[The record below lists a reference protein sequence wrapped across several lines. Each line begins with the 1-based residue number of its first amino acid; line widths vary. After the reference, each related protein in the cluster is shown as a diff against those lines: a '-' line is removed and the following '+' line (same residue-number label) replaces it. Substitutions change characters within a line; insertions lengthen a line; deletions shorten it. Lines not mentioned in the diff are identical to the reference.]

1 MPQAT
6 AHLLLQVLCLL
17 MTCVPGRY
25 NLYPTHQMISWLRRP
40 ARSTLATKTST
51 VTSILF
57 LVAILAVGLASM
69 RSFREQLLNVLI
81 AEQHTLVE
89 RVADNL
95 DQKLLNLQRVLT
107 LSAIEIT
114 EADIASSDAAQRYL
128 DTNTGLFAAVDRST
142 FLFSAD
148 GKELLAERPF
158 RPNRR
163 GTSAAHRTYIKD
175 TIHTQQ
181 SVISEPFQTNVGDDD
196 MVLVVTMPVF
206 AKDGRMIAILTG
218 SLGLTR
224 PGMLGNIAKTVI
236 GKTGYLFIVTA
247 DGKLIMHPDRKRLS
261 QAAFVPKS
269 NPLFERA
276 LEGFEG
282 TEETVDS
289 DGREALFSYK
299 RVPSSNWIVV
309 AVYPQDEAFLV
320 VHDLARRFIVF
331 LLLACVIVVAAIWV
345 LTRYLMRPL
354 VLLTHHFTDYTATE
368 ARIAPLTA
376 DTGSGEIR
384 ALRGAFNRLTSRLHE
399 REDALIE
406 TMRKY
411 QIITDNSTDLITK
424 HSPDGTVTFASQVSS
439 SILGMA
445 PGELIGHSLCEF
457 VHPEDFDSVRRAM
470 KEAVQAKAVPTI
482 IYRARHTDQ
491 HYVWFETTLRL
502 IGESTGEETQTIL
515 CISRDISDRKRMEER
530 LHDLV
535 RTDHLTTLPNRFL
548 LDERFANG
556 LAQAQREG
564 SLLAML
570 MIDIDRFK
578 NINDTLGH
586 GMGDVLLKLVGSTL
600 KSCIRECDTLARWGG
615 DEFVLLLPGL
625 QDSSVA
631 VAIAQRCLA
640 SLKEPFVVD
649 GQELRIT
656 ASIGISLAANSSA
669 GAEVLLQN
677 ADTAMY
683 KAKALGGDC
692 MITYSPE
699 MSAGARNRLSM
710 ENALFHAIERQ
721 QLLLHYQPLISA
733 KTGRLA
739 GVEALIR
746 WQHPEYGLVP
756 PGEFIPIAEETGL
769 IGAIGEW
776 VLRTA
781 CTQMND
787 WYTRGLPRIAISV
800 NLSSR
805 QFRQEGLA
813 STIKKVLTDTGFD
826 PQKLELELTES
837 LLMDDIPRSKAI
849 LAELKTLGVTIAL
862 DDFGTGYSSLSYLK
876 GFQIDTLKI
885 DRTFIAE
892 LTTSEA
898 NASIVR
904 ATIGLAKGLRLRTV
918 AEGVET
924 REQATFLVNQGCDV
938 LQGFLFAR
946 PMEPDAFLSFANASH
961 TYLLSRSAREETEKI
976 R

>member
-1 MPQAT
+1 MQ
-6 AHLLLQVLCLL
+6 
-17 MTCVPGRY
+17 
-25 NLYPTHQMISWLRRP
+25 
-40 ARSTLATKTST
+40 
-51 VTSILF
+51 
-57 LVAILAVGLASM
+57 
-69 RSFREQLLNVLI
+69 
-81 AEQHTLVE
+81 
-89 RVADNL
+89 
-95 DQKLLNLQRVLT
+95 
-107 LSAIEIT
+107 
-114 EADIASSDAAQRYL
+114 
-128 DTNTGLFAAVDRST
+128 
-142 FLFSAD
+142 
-148 GKELLAERPF
+148 
-158 RPNRR
+158 
-163 GTSAAHRTYIKD
+163 
-175 TIHTQQ
+175 
-181 SVISEPFQTNVGDDD
+181 
-196 MVLVVTMPVF
+196 
-206 AKDGRMIAILTG
+206 
-218 SLGLTR
+218 
-224 PGMLGNIAKTVI
+224 
-236 GKTGYLFIVTA
+236 
-247 DGKLIMHPDRKRLS
+247 
-261 QAAFVPKS
+261 
-269 NPLFERA
+269 
-276 LEGFEG
+276 
-282 TEETVDS
+282 
-289 DGREALFSYK
+289 
-299 RVPSSNWIVV
+299 
-309 AVYPQDEAFLV
+309 
-320 VHDLARRFIVF
+320 
-331 LLLACVIVVAAIWV
+331 
-345 LTRYLMRPL
+345 
-354 VLLTHHFTDYTATE
+354 
-368 ARIAPLTA
+368 
-376 DTGSGEIR
+376 
-384 ALRGAFNRLTSRLHE
+384 
-399 REDALIE
+399 
-406 TMRKY
+406 KY

-424 HSPDGTVTFASQVSS
+424 HSPDGTITFASEVSS

-457 VHPEDFDSVRRAM
+457 VHPEDFGIVRTAM
-470 KEAVQAKAVPTI
+470 KEAIQANVLPTI

-502 IGESTGEETQTIL
+502 IRESTGEETQTIL
-515 CISRDISDRKRMEER
+515 CVSRDISDRKRMEER

-586 GMGDVLLKLVGSTL
+586 GMGDVLLKVVGSAL

-631 VAIAQRCLA
+631 VAVAQRCLE

-656 ASIGISLAANSSA
+656 ASIGISLAADSSA
-669 GAEVLLQN
+669 GAGVLLQN
-677 ADTAMY
+677 ADIAMY
-683 KAKALGGDC
+683 KAKARGGDC
-692 MITYSPE
+692 MIIYSPE
-699 MSAGARNRLSM
+699 MSTGARNRLSM

-739 GVEALIR
+739 GVEALLR

-756 PGEFIPIAEETGL
+756 PGEFIPIAEQTGL
-769 IGAIGEW
+769 IAAIGEW

-787 WYTRGLPRIAISV
+787 WYRRGLPRIAISV

-805 QFRQEGLA
+805 QFRQESLA

-826 PQKLELELTES
+826 PKKLELELTES

-849 LAELKTLGVTIAL
+849 LAQLKALGVTIAL

-892 LTTSEA
+892 LMTSEA

-924 REQATFLVNQGCDV
+924 REQAAFLVNQGCDV

-961 TYLLSRSAREETEKI
+961 TYLLPRSAREDTEKI
-976 R
+976 S